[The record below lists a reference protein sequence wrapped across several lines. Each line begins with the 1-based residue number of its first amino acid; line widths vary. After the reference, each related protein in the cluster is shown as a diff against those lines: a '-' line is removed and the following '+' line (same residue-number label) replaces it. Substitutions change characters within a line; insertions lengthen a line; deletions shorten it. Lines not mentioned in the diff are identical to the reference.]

1 MMSNKL
7 VYKKVLVDS
16 AFRLPQSKSSSDFV
30 IELDENMECPEG
42 TRLHITEV
50 SIPATCKTTE
60 VGFFEY
66 LYVMVFDN
74 SDVFVKNF
82 RVYLGNKIYFAEQL
96 AYDMNE
102 GMNNNTTDLSAGGI
116 FSYAY
121 SASTRTVEFKIKEG
135 LNYKLKIPTDTELKN
150 YVSNQWNTTQ
160 SNYDSSNPL
169 SINYLLSN
177 YISTS
182 PLTTWTSSYLNLV
195 PFRAVY
201 INSPE
206 LADHHISAPSNYSSS
221 IIRKVLVSEQ
231 LGGIIND
238 TSAPLSEDYI
248 SVGGKNLKRLSFRIT
263 DDKSN
268 TLNLYDIP
276 CQFSLIFSH
285 PSY

>member
-50 SIPATCKTTE
+50 SIPATFKTTE

-135 LNYKLKIPTDTELKN
+135 LNCKLKIPTDTELKN
-150 YVSNQWNTTQ
+150 YVNNQWNTTQ

-177 YISTS
+177 YVSTS

>member
-50 SIPATCKTTE
+50 SIPATFKTTE

-150 YVSNQWNTTQ
+150 YVNNQWNTTQ

-221 IIRKVLVSEQ
+221 IIRKVFVSEQ

-238 TSAPLSEDYI
+238 TSAPLSKDYI

>member
-50 SIPATCKTTE
+50 SIPATFKTTE

-74 SDVFVKNF
+74 SDVFVNNF

>member
-1 MMSNKL
+1 MSNKL
-7 VYKKVLVDS
+7 TYKKVLVDS
-16 AFRLPQSKSSSDFV
+16 AFRLPQSRSSSDFV

-50 SIPATCKTTE
+50 SIPATFKTTE

-82 RVYLGNKIYFAEQL
+82 RVYLGNKVYFAEQL

-116 FSYAY
+116 FVYSYS
-121 SASTRTVEFKIKEG
+121 SATRTVEFKVKDG
-135 LNYKLKIPTDTELKN
+135 LNYKIKIPTDTELKN
-150 YVSNQWNTTQ
+150 YVNNQWNTTQ
-160 SNYDSSNPL
+160 ENYDSSNPL

-177 YISTS
+177 YVATS
-182 PLTTWTSSYLNLV
+182 PIATWTSSYLNLV

-206 LADHHISAPSNYSSS
+206 LADHHLMSPSTYSSS

-238 TSAPLSEDYI
+238 NSAPLSEDYI
-248 SVGGKNLKRLSFRIT
+248 NVGGKNLKRLSFRIT
-263 DDKSN
+263 DDTSN

-276 CQFSLIFSH
+276 CQFSLVFSH
-285 PSY
+285 SNY

>member
-50 SIPATCKTTE
+50 SIPATFKTTE

-74 SDVFVKNF
+74 SDVFVNNF

-150 YVSNQWNTTQ
+150 YVNNQWNTTQ

-177 YISTS
+177 YVSTS

>member
-1 MMSNKL
+1 MRNKL

-16 AFRLPQSKSSSDFV
+16 AFRLPQSRSSSDFV

-50 SIPATCKTTE
+50 SIPATFKTTE

-74 SDVFVKNF
+74 SDVFVQNF

-96 AYDMNE
+96 AFDMNE

-116 FSYAY
+116 FSYSY
-121 SASTRTVEFKIKEG
+121 SASTRTVEFKVKEG
-135 LNYKLKIPTDTELKN
+135 LNYKLKIPTDAELKN
-150 YVSNQWNTTQ
+150 YVNNTWNTTQ

-177 YISTS
+177 YI
-182 PLTTWTSSYLNLV
+182 
-195 PFRAVY
+195 
-201 INSPE
+201 
-206 LADHHISAPSNYSSS
+206 
-221 IIRKVLVSEQ
+221 SEQ

>member
-1 MMSNKL
+1 MSNKL
-7 VYKKVLVDS
+7 TYKKVLVDS
-16 AFRLPQSKSSSDFV
+16 AFRLFQSRSSSDFI
-30 IELDENMECPEG
+30 IELDQNMECPEG

-50 SIPATCKTTE
+50 SIPATFKTTE
-60 VGFFEY
+60 IGFFEY

-102 GMNNNTTDLSAGGI
+102 GMNSNTEDLATGGI
-116 FSYAY
+116 FVYSYS
-121 SASTRTVEFKIKEG
+121 SASRTVEFEIKDG

-150 YVSNQWNTTQ
+150 YVNNQWNTTQ
-160 SNYDSSNPL
+160 SNYDSSNTL

-177 YISTS
+177 YVATS
-182 PLTTWTSSYLNLV
+182 PIATWTSSYLNLV

-206 LADHHISAPSNYSSS
+206 LADHHLMSPSTYSSS
-221 IIRKVLVSEQ
+221 IIRKVIVSEQ

-248 SVGGKNLKRLSFRIT
+248 NVGGKNLKRLTVRIT

-276 CQFSLIFSH
+276 CQVSLVFSH

>member
-1 MMSNKL
+1 MSNKL

-16 AFRLPQSKSSSDFV
+16 AFRLPQSRSSSDFV

-50 SIPATCKTTE
+50 SIPATFKTTE

-82 RVYLGNKIYFAEQL
+82 RVYLGNKVYFAEQL

-116 FSYAY
+116 FVYSYS
-121 SASTRTVEFKIKEG
+121 SATRTVEFKIKDG

-150 YVSNQWNTTQ
+150 YVGGNWDNISVP
-160 SNYDSSNPL
+160 YDSSNPL

-177 YISTS
+177 YVATS
-182 PLTTWTSSYLNLV
+182 PIATWTSSYLNLV

-206 LADHHISAPSNYSSS
+206 LADHHLMSPSTYSSS

-238 TSAPLSEDYI
+238 NSAPLSEDYI
-248 SVGGKNLKRLSFRIT
+248 NVGGKNLKRLSFRIT

-276 CQFSLIFSH
+276 CQFSLCFSH
-285 PSY
+285 PNY

>member
-16 AFRLPQSKSSSDFV
+16 AFRLPQSRSSSDFV

-50 SIPATCKTTE
+50 SIPATFKTTE

-96 AYDMNE
+96 AFDMNE
-102 GMNNNTTDLSAGGI
+102 GMNSNTEDLSAGGI
-116 FSYAY
+116 FSYSY
-121 SASTRTVEFKIKEG
+121 SGATRTVEFKVKEG

-150 YVSNQWNTTQ
+150 YVNNTWNTTQ

-177 YISTS
+177 YVSTS
-182 PLTTWTSSYLNLV
+182 PIDTWTSSYLNLV

-238 TSAPLSEDYI
+238 ASAPLSEDYI

>member
-1 MMSNKL
+1 MSNKL
-7 VYKKVLVDS
+7 TYKKVLVDS
-16 AFRLPQSKSSSDFV
+16 AFRLPQSRSSSDFI

-50 SIPATCKTTE
+50 SIPATFKTTE

-82 RVYLGNKIYFAEQL
+82 RVYLGNKVYFAEQL

-116 FSYAY
+116 FVYSYS
-121 SASTRTVEFKIKEG
+121 SATRTVEFKVKDG
-135 LNYKLKIPTDTELKN
+135 LNYKLKIPTDTELKK
-150 YVSNQWNTTQ
+150 YVNNQWNTTQ
-160 SNYDSSNPL
+160 ENYDSSNPL

-177 YISTS
+177 YVATS
-182 PLTTWTSSYLNLV
+182 PIATWTSSYLNLV

-206 LADHHISAPSNYSSS
+206 LADHHLMSPSTYSSS

-238 TSAPLSEDYI
+238 NSAPLSEDYI
-248 SVGGKNLKRLSFRIT
+248 NVGGKNLKRLSFRIT

-276 CQFSLIFSH
+276 CQFSLVFSH
-285 PSY
+285 SNY

>member
-1 MMSNKL
+1 MSNKL

-16 AFRLPQSKSSSDFV
+16 AFRLPQSRSSSDFV

-50 SIPATCKTTE
+50 SIPATFKTTE

-82 RVYLGNKIYFAEQL
+82 RVYLGNKVYFAEQL

-116 FSYAY
+116 FVYSYS
-121 SASTRTVEFKIKEG
+121 SATRTVEFKIKDG

-150 YVSNQWNTTQ
+150 YVNNQWNTTQ
-160 SNYDSSNPL
+160 ENDDSSNPL

-177 YISTS
+177 YVATS
-182 PLTTWTSSYLNLV
+182 PIATWTSSYLNLV

-206 LADHHISAPSNYSSS
+206 LADHHLMSPSTYSSS
-221 IIRKVLVSEQ
+221 IICKVLVSEQ

-238 TSAPLSEDYI
+238 NSAPLSEDYI
-248 SVGGKNLKRLSFRIT
+248 NVGGKNLKRLSFRIT

-276 CQFSLIFSH
+276 AQFSLVFSNAN
-285 PSY
+285 Y

>member
-1 MMSNKL
+1 MSNKL
-7 VYKKVLVDS
+7 TYKKVLVDS
-16 AFRLPQSKSSSDFV
+16 AFRLPQSRSSSDFI

-50 SIPATCKTTE
+50 SIPATFKTTE

-116 FSYAY
+116 FVYSYS
-121 SASTRTVEFKIKEG
+121 SATRTVEFKVKDG
-135 LNYKLKIPTDTELKN
+135 LNYKIKIPTDTELKN
-150 YVSNQWNTTQ
+150 YVNNQWNTTQ
-160 SNYDSSNPL
+160 ESYDSSNPL

-177 YISTS
+177 YVATS
-182 PLTTWTSSYLNLV
+182 PIATWTSSYLNLV

-206 LADHHISAPSNYSSS
+206 LADHHLMSPSTYSSS

-238 TSAPLSEDYI
+238 NSAPLSEDYI
-248 SVGGKNLKRLSFRIT
+248 NVGGKNLKRLSFRIT
-263 DDKSN
+263 DDTSN

-276 CQFSLIFSH
+276 CQFSLVFSH
-285 PSY
+285 SNY

>member
-1 MMSNKL
+1 MSNKL

-16 AFRLPQSKSSSDFV
+16 AFRLPQSRSSSDFV

-50 SIPATCKTTE
+50 SIPATFKTTE

-96 AYDMNE
+96 AFDMNE
-102 GMNNNTTDLSAGGI
+102 GMNSNTEDLSAGGI
-116 FSYAY
+116 FSHSY

-150 YVSNQWNTTQ
+150 YLNNQWNTTQ

-169 SINYLLSN
+169 SINYLLNN

-182 PLTTWTSSYLNLV
+182 PLTTWTSSYLNRV

-206 LADHHISAPSNYSSS
+206 LADHHIPAPSNYSSS

>member
-1 MMSNKL
+1 M
-7 VYKKVLVDS
+7 
-16 AFRLPQSKSSSDFV
+16 PQSRSSSDFV

-50 SIPATCKTTE
+50 SIPATFKTTE

-82 RVYLGNKIYFAEQL
+82 RVYLGNKVYFAEQL

-116 FSYAY
+116 FVYSYS
-121 SASTRTVEFKIKEG
+121 SATRTVEFKIKDG

-150 YVSNQWNTTQ
+150 YVNNQWNTTQ
-160 SNYDSSNPL
+160 ENYDSSNPL

-177 YISTS
+177 YVATS
-182 PLTTWTSSYLNLV
+182 PIATWTSSYLNLV

-206 LADHHISAPSNYSSS
+206 LADHHLMSPSTYSSS

-238 TSAPLSEDYI
+238 NSAPLSEDYI
-248 SVGGKNLKRLSFRIT
+248 NVGGKNLKRLSFRIT

-276 CQFSLIFSH
+276 AQFSLVFSH
-285 PSY
+285 SNY

>member
-16 AFRLPQSKSSSDFV
+16 AFRLPQSRSSSDFV

-50 SIPATCKTTE
+50 SIPATFKTTE

-74 SDVFVKNF
+74 SDVFVQNF

-96 AYDMNE
+96 AFDMNE

-116 FSYAY
+116 FSYSY
-121 SASTRTVEFKIKEG
+121 SASTRTVEFKVKEG
-135 LNYKLKIPTDTELKN
+135 LNYKLKIPTDAELKN
-150 YVSNQWNTTQ
+150 YVNNTWNTTQ

-248 SVGGKNLKRLSFRIT
+248 SVGGKNLKRLSFGIT

-285 PSY
+285 PS

>member
-30 IELDENMECPEG
+30 IELDENMECPQG

-50 SIPATCKTTE
+50 SIPATFKTTE

-96 AYDMNE
+96 AFDMNE

-150 YVSNQWNTTQ
+150 YVNNQWNTTQ

>member
-16 AFRLPQSKSSSDFV
+16 AFRLPQSRSSSDFV

-50 SIPATCKTTE
+50 SIPATFKTTE

-96 AYDMNE
+96 AFDMNE

-116 FSYAY
+116 FSYSY
-121 SASTRTVEFKIKEG
+121 SSATRTVEFKIKEG
-135 LNYKLKIPTDTELKN
+135 LNYKLKIPTDVELKN
-150 YVSNQWNTTQ
+150 YVNNTWNTTQ

-182 PLTTWTSSYLNLV
+182 PIDTWTSSYLNLV

>member
-16 AFRLPQSKSSSDFV
+16 AFRLPQSRSSSDFI

-50 SIPATCKTTE
+50 SIPATFKTTE

-74 SDVFVKNF
+74 SDVFVNNF

-135 LNYKLKIPTDTELKN
+135 LNYKLKIPTDTELKK
-150 YVSNQWNTTQ
+150 
-160 SNYDSSNPL
+160 L
-169 SINYLLSN
+169 C
-177 YISTS
+177 
-182 PLTTWTSSYLNLV
+182 
-195 PFRAVY
+195 
-201 INSPE
+201 E
-206 LADHHISAPSNYSSS
+206 
-221 IIRKVLVSEQ
+221 
-231 LGGIIND
+231 
-238 TSAPLSEDYI
+238 
-248 SVGGKNLKRLSFRIT
+248 
-263 DDKSN
+263 
-268 TLNLYDIP
+268 
-276 CQFSLIFSH
+276 
-285 PSY
+285 